1 MCVECFCFAAWPD
14 DDDAAAAADDDVVG
28 TGWCADDGDG
38 DNLFHFGDFLCFFL
52 TDVLHDDEEL
62 CFDLEKLMLENYVE
76 IKWII
81 LLILIFFSFQC
92 VWVDVFICLHLF

>member
-38 DNLFHFGDFLCFFL
+38 DNLFHFGDFLCFFSYRCSSWWREIMFWSRKI
-52 TDVLHDDEEL
+52 DVGEL
-62 CFDLEKLMLENYVE
+62 CGN
-76 IKWII
+76 
-81 LLILIFFSFQC
+81 
-92 VWVDVFICLHLF
+92 

>member
-1 MCVECFCFAAWPD
+1 MLLGL
-14 DDDAAAAADDDVVG
+14 DDVRMMAMVII
-28 TGWCADDGDG
+28 
-38 DNLFHFGDFLCFFL
+38 CFILAIFSVFFP